1 MTTESEYLLAD
12 SEADTESVRL
22 GLLERIYDE
31 ATFRRL
37 DALGIAPGSR
47 CLEVGAGRGSVAR
60 WLSAGVGADGHVVA
74 ADLAPRFLTELPDN
88 VEVRTLD
95 IRDAELERAS
105 YDLVHCRALLMH
117 LPDPAAALRTMV
129 AALRPG
135 GLLLAE
141 EADYGLL
148 AYGGHPDA
156 AWATANAHRVFAAL
170 SSAKALN
177 AYLGRA
183 LPGLLVAAGL
193 EFAGADVDSAVARFG
208 EPAYELQR
216 LTVTSAAPSL
226 VAAGLLTDDDRAR
239 SRQVLDC
246 PTTVL
251 TTTSIVAAWGRR
263 PG

>member
-1 MTTESEYLLAD
+1 MAGAREYLLAET
-12 SEADTESVRL
+12 EADTESVRL
-22 GLLERIYDE
+22 GLVERIYDE
-31 ATFRRL
+31 TTFRRL
-37 DALGIAPGSR
+37 DALGIAAGAR

-74 ADLAPRFLTELPDN
+74 TDLDCRFLTGLAAN

-95 IRDAELERAS
+95 IRDAELEPAS

-117 LPDPAAALRTMV
+117 LTDPAAALRTMV

-135 GLLLAE
+135 GLLLVE

-148 AYGGHPDA
+148 TYGGHPDA
-156 AWATANAHRVFAAL
+156 AWATATAHRLFAAL
-170 SSAKALN
+170 ASAKRMN

-183 LPGLLVAAGL
+183 LPGLLADAGL
-193 EFAGADVDSAVARFG
+193 EFAGAEVDSGVARFG
-208 EPAYELQR
+208 EPSFELQR
-216 LTVTSAAPSL
+216 LTVAGAGPSL

-239 SRQVLDC
+239 SREVLDC

-251 TTTSIVAAWGRR
+251 TTASLVAAWGRR
-263 PG
+263 PR